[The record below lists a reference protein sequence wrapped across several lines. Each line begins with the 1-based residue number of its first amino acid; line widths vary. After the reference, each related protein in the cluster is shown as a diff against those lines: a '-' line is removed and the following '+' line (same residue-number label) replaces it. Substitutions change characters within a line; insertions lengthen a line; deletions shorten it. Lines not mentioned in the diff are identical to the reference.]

1 MHLSALPRPLA
12 ALGLVAAAVLLSG
25 CNPCDY
31 TVDAYDTQKKR
42 VQTSDSGYKNSGF
55 SKEVYERMQR
65 ENAEAEARMTPQQRA
80 EREAIKDKMRA
91 QSQAAA
97 QARADKIAGGYDP
110 AKDPM
115 VRFRKA
121 TLTECSMHY
130 GSAGFV
136 WLLVLLGFGAATHL
150 VSKRFTGR
158 SLASWLTGRKPR

>member
-1 MHLSALPRPLA
+1 MHHSALPRPLA
-12 ALGLVAAAVLLSG
+12 ALGLVAAAALLSG

-42 VQTSDSGYKNSGF
+42 VQVSDSGYQNSGF

-65 ENAEAEARMTPQQRA
+65 ENAEAEAKMTPEQRA
-80 EREAIKDKMRA
+80 AREEIKRKMRE
-91 QSQAAA
+91 QSAAA
-97 QARADKIAGGYDP
+97 AKARADKIAAGYDP

-130 GSAGFV
+130 GSTAFV
-136 WLLVLLGFGAATHL
+136 WLLVLLGFSAAAHL

>member
-1 MHLSALPRPLA
+1 MHPSALPRPLA
-12 ALGLVAAAVLLSG
+12 AIGLVAAAALLSG

-31 TVDAYDTQKKR
+31 TVDAYDTQKKQ

-65 ENAEAEARMTPQQRA
+65 ENAEAEAKMTPEQRA
-80 EREAIKDKMRA
+80 AREEIKRKMRE
-91 QSQAAA
+91 QSEAGAK
-97 QARADKIAGGYDP
+97 ARADKIAAGYDP

-136 WLLVLLGFGAATHL
+136 WLLGLLVLGGGAHV
-150 VSKRFTGR
+150 VSKRLTGR
-158 SLASWLTGRKPR
+158 SLASWLTGKKPA